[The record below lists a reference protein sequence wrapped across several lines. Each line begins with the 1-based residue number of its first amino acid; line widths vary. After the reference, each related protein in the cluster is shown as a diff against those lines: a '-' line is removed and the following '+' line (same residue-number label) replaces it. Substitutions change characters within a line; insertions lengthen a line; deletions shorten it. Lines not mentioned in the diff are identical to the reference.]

1 MIIQMPKYPARK
13 TTLSLLANGRTVC
26 VCPPA
31 RTVCGH
37 TSVFIKV
44 IASSADDARQLTYL
58 RCGLPKKSLSPPI
71 PAPLP
76 PSGFLRLREKEER
89 QTFFCG
95 GEVWGME
102 V

>member
-58 RCGLPKKSLSPPI
+58 RCGLPKKSLSPRSR
-71 PAPLP
+71 P
-76 PSGFLRLREKEER
+76 PGPQWIFEAEGEGE
-89 QTFFCG
+89 TTNFFCG
-95 GEVWGME
+95 GEVWEME